1 VLISFREHAADL
13 KRRNRQRRLSLK
25 QIENIQNREFPNWF
39 REHVGIMV
47 YFIFKKEEKLT

>member
-1 VLISFREHAADL
+1 MLISFREHAADL

-47 YFIFKKEEKLT
+47 YFIFKKRKN